1 MRGADATLETQAQE
15 EVVEDWKRQSFVC
28 PVYCLARAGS
38 CTEAAHRLSAFSLR
52 NVTCSQA

>member
-15 EVVEDWKRQSFVC
+15 EVEGWKRQSFAG

-38 CTEAAHRLSAFSLR
+38 CREEAHRLSALSLS
-52 NVTCSQA
+52 NVTCSQF